1 MNTTRQTVRRLQ
13 TSVRRCDRVAPPHP
27 ISHMRPII
35 YDDSIA
41 ASTPTS
47 LRHPYSLSEFN
58 ATSLDNLG
66 DYEFQYKL
74 QRQYLDAFHHNF
86 WLDVCISRLTF
97 LLKSSHAGW
106 QSNSRFNAGKTAILE
121 SLPPSAT
128 PRDGEIAL
136 SEFYKQWLIQEA
148 QRTDRYTK
156 EWRSRNIS
164 LIVLAVRLKYQ
175 KMWSRLCSIG
185 KK

>member
-1 MNTTRQTVRRLQ
+1 MNPTRQAVRTLR
-13 TSVRRCDRVAPPHP
+13 TSARRCDRVAPPHP
-27 ISHMRPII
+27 ISHIRPII

-58 ATSLDNLG
+58 TASLDNLG

-86 WLDVCISRLTF
+86 WLD
-97 LLKSSHAGW
+97 
-106 QSNSRFNAGKTAILE
+106 SNSRFNAGKAAILD

-148 QRTDRYTK
+148 QRTDRYTR
-156 EWRSRNIS
+156 EWRSRNIR
-164 LIVLAVRLKYQ
+164 LIFLAVRLKYQ
-175 KMWSRLCSIG
+175 KMWSRFSSIG
-185 KK
+185 RK